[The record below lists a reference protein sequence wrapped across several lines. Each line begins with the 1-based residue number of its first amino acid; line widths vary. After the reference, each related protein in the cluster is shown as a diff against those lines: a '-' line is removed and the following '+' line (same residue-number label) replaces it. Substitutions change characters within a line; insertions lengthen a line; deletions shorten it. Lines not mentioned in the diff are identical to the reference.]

1 MNDMMLMALTD
12 PAGAP
17 AHPLIFLVLGVVTF
31 ALHLTAVNVMLGTLG
46 LAAWGAFSKNPYWQ
60 RLAGALGTT
69 AKVAVSVAI
78 VLGVAPLLFV
88 QVIYDPFWYTSN
100 VISAWWLLGFLA
112 ILTVAYL
119 ALYRFYGL
127 NHRYEADGR
136 PVHLEGAP
144 KGGVW
149 LAGSLVLM
157 LVCGLIMHAVV
168 NQSLLPAEWM
178 NWYAPNGEI
187 EPYGRSLHSV
197 TPARLLFF
205 LLLSLPV
212 TAGWLFGMRRYL
224 LSSGE
229 TDYGYVDFIEGLAH
243 GMARVGSVL
252 VLLAGAAWM
261 ATLPETMSW
270 FAGSVWMW
278 IGLVPL
284 AYFGAMSFI
293 QKKRV
298 LCIFCNYMA
307 FGMTLVMTIVLAAL
321 REVLRFVTFLEGSG
335 YDALAYKITMD
346 WPSTVIFFT
355 TFLVVGGLNLT
366 YLLSLAWKSGQTE
379 GVYQPSAALSRVG
392 VAAIASLAL
401 SRSASPSST
410 VKESLIM
417 NIIKTTCA
425 AVLILAAA
433 ASQAAPDPAKLSG
446 NPTGEALAH
455 TCAAC
460 HGTYGELKGEH
471 FVPLAG
477 MDEGEF
483 ITSMK
488 EFRSRKRPSSI
499 MSHIAEGYSDEE
511 FERMARY
518 FNGIRIKGDVK

>member
-366 YLLSLAWKSGQTE
+366 RSPGGAARPKASTSPPPRSRAWASPPSPRSPSGSQAT
-379 GVYQPSAALSRVG
+379 
-392 VAAIASLAL
+392 

-446 NPTGEALAH
+446 NPTGEALA
-455 TCAAC
+455 
-460 HGTYGELKGEH
+460 GEH

-488 EFRSRKRPSSI
+488 EFRSHKRPSSI

>member
-1 MNDMMLMALTD
+1 
-12 PAGAP
+12 
-17 AHPLIFLVLGVVTF
+17 
-31 ALHLTAVNVMLGTLG
+31 MLGLYPTWFEPGVGSGWIIGFIATIHVLFSHASVG
-46 LAAWGAFSKNPYWQ
+46 GAVLFAWLANF
-60 RLAGALGTT
+60 
-69 AKVAVSVAI
+69 AVRRDK
-78 VLGVAPLLFV
+78 P
-88 QVIYDPFWYTSN
+88 
-100 VISAWWLLGFLA
+100 
-112 ILTVAYL
+112 AYL

-321 REVLRFVTFLEGSG
+321 REVLRFVTLLEGSG

-401 SRSASPSST
+401 WVAGYFA
-410 VKESLIM
+410 IG
-417 NIIKTTCA
+417 I
-425 AVLILAAA
+425 AV
-433 ASQAAPDPAKLSG
+433 
-446 NPTGEALAH
+446 
-455 TCAAC
+455 
-460 HGTYGELKGEH
+460 
-471 FVPLAG
+471 V
-477 MDEGEF
+477 
-483 ITSMK
+483 
-488 EFRSRKRPSSI
+488 
-499 MSHIAEGYSDEE
+499 
-511 FERMARY
+511 
-518 FNGIRIKGDVK
+518 NG

>member
-261 ATLPETMSW
+261 ATLLETMSW

-321 REVLRFVTFLEGSG
+321 REVLRFVTFL
-335 YDALAYKITMD
+335 
-346 WPSTVIFFT
+346 
-355 TFLVVGGLNLT
+355 
-366 YLLSLAWKSGQTE
+366 
-379 GVYQPSAALSRVG
+379 
-392 VAAIASLAL
+392 
-401 SRSASPSST
+401 
-410 VKESLIM
+410 
-417 NIIKTTCA
+417 
-425 AVLILAAA
+425 
-433 ASQAAPDPAKLSG
+433 
-446 NPTGEALAH
+446 
-455 TCAAC
+455 
-460 HGTYGELKGEH
+460 
-471 FVPLAG
+471 
-477 MDEGEF
+477 
-483 ITSMK
+483 
-488 EFRSRKRPSSI
+488 
-499 MSHIAEGYSDEE
+499 
-511 FERMARY
+511 
-518 FNGIRIKGDVK
+518 

>member
-229 TDYGYVDFIEGLAH
+229 TDYGYVDFIEGLTH

-366 YLLSLAWKSGQTE
+366 YLLSLAWRSGQTE

-401 SRSASPSST
+401 WVAGYFA
-410 VKESLIM
+410 IG
-417 NIIKTTCA
+417 I
-425 AVLILAAA
+425 AV
-433 ASQAAPDPAKLSG
+433 
-446 NPTGEALAH
+446 
-455 TCAAC
+455 
-460 HGTYGELKGEH
+460 
-471 FVPLAG
+471 V
-477 MDEGEF
+477 
-483 ITSMK
+483 
-488 EFRSRKRPSSI
+488 
-499 MSHIAEGYSDEE
+499 
-511 FERMARY
+511 
-518 FNGIRIKGDVK
+518 NG